1 MRNYPRDYYAIGP
14 EVSESYGVY
23 RILRDMNED
32 IRELKDS
39 QYETDRRLTHLEST
53 TEELQ
58 KDVAVLKQD
67 VAVLKQDI
75 AVLKSDVSGLKN
87 DMKEVRHD
95 IKEIRQDM
103 KDLHGEVR
111 EIAGSLSGMQTRLNW
126 WLVIAG
132 VVIATLQ
139 YFRP

>member
-1 MRNYPRDYYAIGP
+1 MRGYSRDYYEIEP
-14 EVSESYGVY
+14 EFSERHGVY

-32 IRELKDS
+32 IRELRNS
-39 QYETDRRLTHLEST
+39 QHETDRRLTRLEST
-53 TEELQ
+53 TDELK
-58 KDVAVLKQD
+58 KDVAVLQ
-67 VAVLKQDI
+67 
-75 AVLKSDVSGLKN
+75 SDVSGLKD
-87 DMKEVRHD
+87 DMKEVRQD

-132 VVIATLQ
+132 VVIALLQ
-139 YFRP
+139 FLKS

>member
-1 MRNYPRDYYAIGP
+1 MRDYPRDYYAIEP
-14 EVSESYGVY
+14 EFSERHGVY

-39 QYETDRRLTHLEST
+39 QYEFHHETDRRLTRLEST
-53 TEELQ
+53 TDELK
-58 KDVAVLKQD
+58 KDVAVLQ
-67 VAVLKQDI
+67 
-75 AVLKSDVSGLKN
+75 SDVSGLKD
-87 DMKEVRHD
+87 DMKEVRQD

-132 VVIATLQ
+132 VVIALLQ
-139 YFRP
+139 FLKS